1 MRRLVKWGILGE
13 PKSSELRE
21 DKWIVRYTLHQNWK
35 GFVPYYFVFD
45 KDTRRLEAWYE
56 DEAEYQRMQAQLGET
71 FKPLTDAAGN
81 IARLSKPRRER
92 VAVGPLVRELAERI
106 KETTLLILDLSDI
119 QKKYA
124 KKMEHLAAVWDGS
137 EKEKGWGYWTLNIIG
152 AETNSAPIVP
162 LYGRLFSQRAPD
174 FESENIELRTAIREV
189 SQATQKRGIWV
200 MDRGG
205 DRGYLYR
212 YLLHENLR
220 FIIRARSD
228 RMVLADRRETILEAA
243 SSCPILFHESVTKEI
258 LGQEKQ
264 IHLEVGV
271 RRVMLPEHPEKL
283 HLVVV
288 KGFGQEPT
296 MLLTNLPLRRS
307 RKSIWHVVAAYMTR
321 WRIEETIRFEKQSY
335 QLEDVR
341 LLSYERL
348 RNLMAL
354 LTTVMYFTAVT
365 LGVKLKLRVLSKH
378 LVRAARRVFGVP
390 DFHLYAIADG
400 IKHILF
406 NRSTGL
412 GLRLRPP
419 EPVPRQKLLFQS

>member
-1 MRRLVKWGILGE
+1 LIREMIYGIQARQSVRLTEVSRALDE
-13 PKSSELRE
+13 PIRIKKTVS
-21 DKWIVRYTLHQNWK
+21 
-35 GFVPYYFVFD
+35 
-45 KDTRRLEAWYE
+45 RLS
-56 DEAEYQRMQAQLGET
+56 RQLAN
-71 FKPLTDAAGN
+71 PRLAAGLMR
-81 IARLSKPRRER
+81 ALLSL
-92 VAVGPLVRELAERI
+92 AAERI

-124 KKMEHLAAVWDGS
+124 KKMEHLARVWDGS

-152 AETNSAPIVP
+152 AETHSAQIVP
-162 LYGRLFSQRAPD
+162 LYGRLFSHRAPD
-174 FESENIELRTAIREV
+174 FESENIELRTAIGEV
-189 SQATQKRGIWV
+189 SQATHKRGIWV
-200 MDRGG
+200 VDRGG

-212 YLLHENLR
+212 YLLHEDLR

-228 RMVLADRRETILEAA
+228 RTVFTDRAESVLEAA
-243 SSCPILFHESVTKEI
+243 QGCPILFHEHVTKEV
-258 LGQEKQ
+258 LGQEKML
-264 IHLEVGV
+264 HLEVGV

-288 KGFGQEPT
+288 KGFGQEPL
-296 MLLTNLPLRRS
+296 MLLTNLSLRKS

-321 WRIEETIRFEKQSY
+321 WRIEETIRFMKQSY

-354 LTTVMYFTAVT
+354 LTAVMYFTAVT
-365 LGVKLKLRVLSKH
+365 LGIKLKLRVLSKH

-390 DFHLYAIADG
+390 DFRLYALADG

-406 NRSTGL
+406 NRSTRL
-412 GLRLRPP
+412 GLQLRPP
-419 EPVPRQKLLFQS
+419 ETIPRQHLLFQT